1 MRRRWVTFQ
10 GAVGSPRLLFLTV
23 SGYNQMEMTWIQE
36 RSTKISQIQ
45 ITALFCSGSALNVCG
60 KPMNFPDERPHSKAS
75 PKSCKNVKQRSFR
88 LDWKGCAQ
96 AFVVGRHHCGAVVH
110 QSSSTLAVIHPNI
123 PHLHLFVSSL
133 PFPDLWGHFRFSI
146 FVNVCAQGELKV
158 EPYLVIHSF
167 HRLAEPESHNSGFPI
182 YSTPELGLFC
192 P

>member
-1 MRRRWVTFQ
+1 
-10 GAVGSPRLLFLTV
+10 
-23 SGYNQMEMTWIQE
+23 MEMTRIQE

-45 ITALFCSGSALNVCG
+45 IIAFFWLGSALNVCG
-60 KPMNFPDERPHSKAS
+60 KPMNFPDERPQSKAS
-75 PKSCKNVKQRSFR
+75 PKSCKNVKQQSFR

-110 QSSSTLAVIHPNI
+110 QGSSTLAVIHPNI
-123 PHLHLFVSSL
+123 PHLHLFVSCL
-133 PFPDLWGHFRFSI
+133 PFQTCEVISVLAY

>member
-45 ITALFCSGSALNVCG
+45 ITALFCSSSALNVCG
-60 KPMNFPDERPHSKAS
+60 KQMNFPDERPYSKAS

-110 QSSSTLAVIHPNI
+110 QGSSTLAVIHPNI
-123 PHLHLFVSSL
+123 PHLHLFVSCL
-133 PFPDLWGHFRFSI
+133 PFQTCEVISVLAYLWMYAPRE
-146 FVNVCAQGELKV
+146 N
-158 EPYLVIHSF
+158 
-167 HRLAEPESHNSGFPI
+167 
-182 YSTPELGLFC
+182 
-192 P
+192 

>member
-45 ITALFCSGSALNVCG
+45 ITALFCSGSALNVFG

-75 PKSCKNVKQRSFR
+75 LKSCKNVKQQSFR

-110 QSSSTLAVIHPNI
+110 QGSSTLAVIHPNI
-123 PHLHLFVSSL
+123 PHLHLFVSCL
-133 PFPDLWGHFRFSI
+133 PFQTCEVISVLAYLWMYASRE
-146 FVNVCAQGELKV
+146 N
-158 EPYLVIHSF
+158 
-167 HRLAEPESHNSGFPI
+167 
-182 YSTPELGLFC
+182 
-192 P
+192 